1 MKEIEY
7 PKFLPNT
14 PIGADLFEG
23 KSQDKIAEVISEVI
37 SNNNFQVVGIDGA
50 WGTGKSNLVEIV
62 KTKLN
67 NYNFFMYD
75 VWGHQEDDQRKAI
88 LVELTEFISC
98 EKRNLVDNKSK
109 WNGKLK
115 KLLAK
120 EKEVTTINRPYL
132 SVGFIFSLFSI
143 IYIPTVNTFAKTSE
157 DQTTIFGIEN
167 TLGKVIIILFPI
179 FLILAIYLVKLIFLF
194 CDGCKLNS
202 FKIALQETFQV
213 YNNKQVD
220 ETKIETISE
229 NEPSVRDF
237 RNWLKEIDTD
247 LKDKKVI
254 LVFDN
259 FDRLPRKHILSIWS
273 SIHIFFAEEKYKN
286 IKVIIPFDRLHIKN
300 AFKELDSGQSD
311 TDYANDYI
319 NKTFDL
325 VYRVSQPIL
334 SDWKDF
340 FKTKWLD
347 AFGEIDEEE
356 YLKVLQVYET
366 FREKITPREIIACI
380 NEIVSIKLLDDSIP
394 DRYIAIFVLNKD
406 EILESALKAISIAK
420 FLKGLDYLYK
430 EDEDFQKH
438 ITALAYQIKPDN
450 ALEVVYTKQLK
461 DCIINSKNDIF
472 KEISKTTIFDKIIDS
487 VIHELSNNNNLILVL
502 DKIEEDAKISKIHL
516 KSIWNGIYLKMVNS
530 FHDGFDIVEYQK
542 TLIKNIE
549 KEKAEVFISKIL
561 DKLLNHDNFASDK
574 FSKMIDELQDYIVN
588 QNIEINVFD
597 ILNEKPVKKIDAIS
611 FINFVKQK
619 NDKYLDYKLSTDE
632 SKLNEHLVSLEAED
646 LKSAEYL
653 KIINKD
659 FGLNNFEKEVRKKIE
674 QYKNDSDSIAFLVNA
689 LKYISDKPLELVFG
703 DNEIYNLFSQTDSSN
718 DFYYDIVCLRLAR
731 SNEYN
736 NSYVSYFQSALDDNS
751 EALAKKIAERIEFY
765 IDFDD
770 FLINGKHFL
779 NSLLYKNVGNHLVG
793 NLSEND
799 NKYILKNLLIHFEN
813 ISDNLEIDPSSLILK
828 LNTFNFKK
836 LKPEDVLEFPVYLF
850 EEITTHDN
858 ELKKCLF
865 DLSNKYFDELSSE
878 GWIQLLSDFE
888 NENYALLKII
898 NYKNWNS
905 NSLEAF
911 KSVLSDNIINNVF
924 QNRVEWEFILNS
936 FKESDISIVNTLKD
950 IRDVL
955 YDNPSY
961 TSVEIFKLLFN
972 PFIEY
977 SILHDK
983 PKEAFR
989 TFFKVQFLNDISILK
1004 LLIVN
1009 SEKIKELLNMSE
1021 SSTTAD
1027 FKQAIRDKKEEND
1040 NIKTLASKL
1049 DIRSLKKTNE

>member
-37 SNNNFQVVGIDGA
+37 TNNNFQVVGIDGA
-50 WGTGKSNLVEIV
+50 WGTGKSNLVEII

-67 NYNFFMYD
+67 NHNFFMYD

-98 EKRNLVDNKSK
+98 EKRNLVANKSK
-109 WNGKLK
+109 WEEKLK
-115 KLLAK
+115 KLLSK

-143 IYIPTVNTFAKTSE
+143 VYIPTVNVFKDSMV
-157 DQTTIFGIEN
+157 DFFGIE
-167 TLGKVIIILFPI
+167 KILWKLLLVAFPI
-179 FLILAIYLVKLIFLF
+179 FIVLGIYVYNFFSCWCYYKNGFL
-194 CDGCKLNS
+194 DS
-202 FKIALQETFQV
+202 FKLASQKTFQV
-213 YNNKQVD
+213 YTNKQEE

-237 RNWLKEIDTD
+237 RNWLKEIDSD

-259 FDRLPRKHILSIWS
+259 FDRLPKKHILSIWS

-300 AFKELDSGQSD
+300 AFKELNSDNSD

-347 AFGEIDEEE
+347 AFGEVDEEE
-356 YLKVLQVYET
+356 YLKVLQIYET
-366 FREKITPREIIACI
+366 FREKITPREIIVCI

-406 EILESALKAISIAK
+406 EILESPLKAISIAK
-420 FLKGLDYLYK
+420 FLKGLDYLYM

-472 KEISKTTIFDKIIDS
+472 KEISKTMIFDKIIDS

-597 ILNEKPVKKIDAIS
+597 ILNEKPVKKIDALS

-619 NDKYLDYKLSTDE
+619 EDKYPDYKLSTDE
-632 SKLNEHLVSLEAED
+632 SKLNEYLINLDAEE
-646 LKSAEYL
+646 LRATEYL
-653 KIINKD
+653 KIINQD
-659 FGLNNFEKEVRKKIE
+659 FVLNDFQKEVRNKIE
-674 QYKNDSDSIAFLVNA
+674 QYKNDSDSVAFLVNT

-703 DNEIYNLFSQTDSSN
+703 DDEIYSLFSQTKSSN
-718 DFYYDIVCLRLAR
+718 PFYYDIICLRLAR

-736 NSYVSYFQSALDDNS
+736 NSYVSYFQNVLDNNS
-751 EALAKKIAERIEFY
+751 EALAKEIAERIEFY

-779 NSLLYKNVGNHLVG
+779 NSLLYKNVANHLVG
-793 NLSEND
+793 NLSEN
-799 NKYILKNLLIHFEN
+799 NNRYILKSLLIHFED
-813 ISDNLEIDPSSLILK
+813 ISDYLEIEPSSLILK
-828 LNTFNFKK
+828 LNTFNLKK
-836 LKPEDVLEFPVYLF
+836 LKPEDVLEFPIYLF
-850 EEITTHDN
+850 EQITTHDN
-858 ELKKCLF
+858 ELKKYLF
-865 DLSNKYFDELSSE
+865 DLSNNYFDELSSE

-888 NENYALLKII
+888 NKNYALLKKI

-911 KSVLSDNIINNVF
+911 KSVLSENIINNVF
-924 QNRVEWEFILNS
+924 QNRVEWEFILDS
-936 FKESDISIVNTLKD
+936 FKGSGISIVNTLKD

-961 TSVEIFKLLFN
+961 TSSEIFKLLFN

-977 SILHDK
+977 SIIHDK

-1004 LLIVN
+1004 LLIDN

-1027 FKQAIRDKKEEND
+1027 FKHAIRDKKEEND
-1040 NIKTLASKL
+1040 NIKILASKL

>member
-23 KSQDKIAEVISEVI
+23 KSQDKIAEVISVVI
-37 SNNNFQVVGIDGA
+37 TNNNFQVVGIDGA
-50 WGTGKSNLVEIV
+50 WGTGKSNLVEII
-62 KTKLN
+62 KTKLT

-98 EKRNLVDNKSK
+98 EKRNLVANKNK

-115 KLLAK
+115 KLLAR

-157 DQTTIFGIEN
+157 NQTTIFGIES
-167 TLGKVIIILFPI
+167 TLGKLIIILFPI
-179 FLILAIYLVKLIFLF
+179 FLILAIYIVKLVFQL
-194 CDGCKLNS
+194 CNGGKWNS

-229 NEPSVRDF
+229 NEPTVRDF

-300 AFKELDSGQSD
+300 AFRELESEQSD

-340 FKTKWLD
+340 FKTKWLN
-347 AFGEIDEEE
+347 AFGKIDEEE

-380 NEIVSIKLLDDSIP
+380 NEIVSIKLLNDSIP

-406 EILESALKAISIAK
+406 EILESPLKAISIAK

-530 FHDGFDIVEYQK
+530 FHDGFDIVEYQM
-542 TLIKNIE
+542 TLVKNIE

-561 DKLLNHDNFASDK
+561 DKLLNHDTFVSDK

-611 FINFVKQK
+611 FINLVKQK

-646 LKSAEYL
+646 LRSAEYL

-659 FGLNNFEKEVRKKIE
+659 FGLNNFEKEVREKIE
-674 QYKNDSDSIAFLVNA
+674 QYKNDSDSITFLVNA

-736 NSYVSYFQSALDDNS
+736 NSYVSYFQSALDDDS
-751 EALAKKIAERIEFY
+751 EALAMKIAERIEFY

-770 FLINGKHFL
+770 FLINGEHFS
-779 NSLLYKNVGNHLVG
+779 NSLLYKNVASHLIN

-799 NKYILKNLLIHFEN
+799 NRYILKSLLIHFEDICN
-813 ISDNLEIDPSSLILK
+813 SLEVEPNNLFLK
-828 LNTFNFKK
+828 LDTFDLEK
-836 LKPEDVLEFPVYLF
+836 LNPVDVEEFPVFLF
-850 EEITTHDN
+850 EQIASYDN
-858 ELKKCLF
+858 DLKKYLF
-865 DLSNKYFDELSSE
+865 DLSNKYFEELSNE
-878 GWIQLLSDFE
+878 NWIKLFGDFE
-888 NENYALLKII
+888 NRNYALLKVI
-898 NYKNWNS
+898 NYKNWSS

-911 KSVLSDNIINNVF
+911 KSVLSNNITNNVF
-924 QNRVEWEFILNS
+924 QDRIEWEFIFNS
-936 FKESDISIVNTLKD
+936 FKESGLSIVNTLKD
-950 IRDVL
+950 IRDIL

-961 TSVEIFKLLFN
+961 TTVEIFKLLFN

-1004 LLIVN
+1004 LLIDN

-1021 SSTTAD
+1021 SSTTVD

-1049 DIRSLKKTNE
+1049 DIRSLKK

>member
-1 MKEIEY
+1 MKEIEN

-37 SNNNFQVVGIDGA
+37 TSYNFQVIGIDGA

-88 LVELTEFISC
+88 LVELTEFISS
-98 EKRNLVDNKSK
+98 EKRNLVANKSK

-143 IYIPTVNTFAKTSE
+143 VYIPTVNVFKDSMV
-157 DQTTIFGIEN
+157 DFFGIEKIFWK
-167 TLGKVIIILFPI
+167 LLLVAFPI
-179 FLILAIYLVKLIFLF
+179 FIVSGIYVYNFFSCWCYYNNGFL
-194 CDGCKLNS
+194 KS
-202 FKIALQETFQV
+202 FKLASQKTFQV
-213 YNNKQVD
+213 YTNKQEE

-237 RNWLKEIDTD
+237 RNWLKEIDAD
-247 LKDKKVI
+247 LKDQKVI

-300 AFKELDSGQSD
+300 AFKELDSDQLD

-334 SDWKDF
+334 SDWKEF
-340 FKTKWLD
+340 FKTKWFE
-347 AFGEIDEEE
+347 AFGNIDEEE
-356 YLKVLQVYET
+356 YLKVLQIYET

-380 NEIVSIKLLDDSIP
+380 NEIVSIKLLDNSIP
-394 DRYIAIFVLNKD
+394 DRYITIFVLNKD
-406 EILESALKAISIAK
+406 EILESPLKAISMAK
-420 FLKGLDYLYK
+420 FLKGIDYLYK
-430 EDEDFQKH
+430 EDKDFQKY

-461 DCIINSKNDIF
+461 DCINNSKKEIF

-487 VIHELSNNNNLILVL
+487 VIHELNNNSNLIIVL
-502 DKIEEDAKISKIHL
+502 DKIEEDARISKIHL
-516 KSIWNGIYLKMVNS
+516 KSIWNGIYLKMLSS

-542 TLIKNIE
+542 ALIKNIE
-549 KEKAEVFISKIL
+549 KNKAEVFISKIL
-561 DKLLNHDNFASDK
+561 DKLLNHDSFASDK
-574 FSKMIDELQDYIVN
+574 FSKMIDELQDYIIN
-588 QNIEINVFD
+588 QNIEINVID
-597 ILNEKPVKKIDAIS
+597 ILNQKPIKKIDALS

-619 NDKYLDYKLSTDE
+619 NDKYLNYKLSTDE
-632 SKLNEHLVSLEAED
+632 SKLNEYLISLGVED
-646 LKSAEYL
+646 LRSAEYL
-653 KIINKD
+653 KVINQD
-659 FGLNNFEKEVRKKIE
+659 FVLNDFEKEVRKKIE
-674 QYKNDSDSIAFLVNA
+674 KYKNDLNSFDLLLNV

-703 DNEIYNLFSQTDSSN
+703 DNEIYSLFSQTNSTN
-718 DFYYDIVCLRLAR
+718 DIYYDLVCLRLAR

-736 NSYVSYFQSALDDNS
+736 NSYSSYFQSVLDNNDV
-751 EALAKKIAERIEFY
+751 AFAKKIAERIEFY

-770 FLINGKHFL
+770 FLINGEHFS
-779 NSLLYKNVGNHLVG
+779 NSLLYKNVASNLIN

-799 NKYILKNLLIHFEN
+799 NRYILKSLLIDFEN
-813 ISDNLEIDPSSLILK
+813 ICDNLEIEPNSLILK
-828 LNTFNFKK
+828 LDSFDHEE
-836 LKPEDVLEFPVYLF
+836 LKPENIVEFPVYLF
-850 EEITTHDN
+850 EQIITHDN
-858 ELKKCLF
+858 GLKKCLF
-865 DLSNKYFDELSSE
+865 DLSNKYFDELSNE
-878 GWIQLLSDFE
+878 KWIQLFNNFK
-888 NENYALLKII
+888 NENYTLLKVI
-898 NYKNWNS
+898 NYQNWSS

-936 FKESDISIVNTLKD
+936 FKESGVSIVNTLKD

-972 PFIEY
+972 PFIDY
-977 SILHDK
+977 SILRDK

-1004 LLIVN
+1004 LLIDN

-1021 SSTTAD
+1021 SHTTAD
-1027 FKQAIRDKKEEND
+1027 FKQAIRDKKGNNE
-1040 NIKTLASKL
+1040 NIKTLANKL
-1049 DIRSLKKTNE
+1049 DIRSTKK